1 MNITFVIVQDPS
13 VCFVISSDFCHWGD
27 RFHYTHYDSAAGE
40 IHQSIKVGVLDLGDP
55 GDNYYVCLPQALDHA
70 GMDIIERLDAPGFTS
85 YLKQYGNTICGRH
98 PIGVFLNMVAE
109 LRAAAA
115 NGYNMD
121 LKFLKYAQ
129 SSQVR
134 VRDSHASARIIF
146 HVQYC
151 FQTNI
156 NINSRGTF
164 RSRVHETP
172 PSVMHP
178 LLSS

>member
-1 MNITFVIVQDPS
+1 MFQDPS

-40 IHQSIKVGVLDLGDP
+40 IHQSIKVGVLDLGNP
-55 GDNYYVCLPQALDHA
+55 GDNYKRVCSSQALDHA

-134 VRDSHASARIIF
+134 VSHA
-146 HVQYC
+146 
-151 FQTNI
+151 
-156 NINSRGTF
+156 
-164 RSRVHETP
+164 
-172 PSVMHP
+172 
-178 LLSS
+178 